1 MKTAFDDRATSQR
14 AGGLR
19 YFWRQSAAAWGLGE
33 TRIVLLTMLPAVVVA
48 ACAGSAVLG
57 KSMAAWVTGADVIFE
72 WSLAVLYFCA
82 LAASL
87 AVIARASAA
96 GRLVQVLYVC
106 VVLGLVLLLA
116 EELRWGE
123 RLIGW
128 ITPESW
134 LVVHGQ
140 VEPNSHPKV
149 SGVGG
154 LQWVKLAVC
163 AYGLFMPLLFL
174 DAHRRPRACARH
186 PWVVP
191 PATLI
196 PYFAAPFI
204 WQVACNVF
212 ASSLRFDGAIAEY
225 GPMAEL
231 LFALGLVLVMW
242 FQLRAIRHDPTA
254 GHIAAR
260 VATVSGGAARA

>member
-1 MKTAFDDRATSQR
+1 MRTAFDDRAPSPEPSGWR
-14 AGGLR
+14 R
-19 YFWRQSAAAWGLGE
+19 FWRQSAADWGIGE
-33 TRIVLLTMLPAVVVA
+33 ARIVLLSMLPIVVVA
-48 ACAGSAVLG
+48 AGAVSAVLG
-57 KSMAAWVTGADVIFE
+57 TSRAPWVTGADDIVG
-72 WSLAVLYFCA
+72 WSRAMLYFCA

-87 AVIARASAA
+87 AVVARAGAA

-106 VVLGLVLLLA
+106 VGLGLVLLLG

-123 RLIGW
+123 RLFGW

-134 LVVHGQ
+134 LVVHGH

-149 SGVGG
+149 SSADG
-154 LQWVKLAVC
+154 LQWVQLAVC

-196 PYFAAPFI
+196 PYFFAPFI
-204 WQVACNVF
+204 WQVVCIVF
-212 ASSLRFDGAIAEY
+212 ASSLHFDAVIAEY
-225 GPMAEL
+225 SPMVEL

-254 GHIAAR
+254 MHIAAR
-260 VATVSGGAARA
+260 VATLSGGAARA